1 MTIDALL
8 VNLVYLIVMLKLPY
22 LSQLYQ
28 LCEYALFSLA
38 VDIDVTLQ
46 VVVVSVALS
55 REHTVLS
62 TRLLLVAVNI
72 GSALQTLRYVSS
84 KEVLAVFAS
93 NSEWGLDMLYSNR
106 RLGLLLLD
114 IGSS

>member
-1 MTIDALL
+1 
-8 VNLVYLIVMLKLPY
+8 MLKLPY
-22 LSQLYQ
+22 LAQLYQ

-62 TRLLLVAVNI
+62 TRLLLVAI
-72 GSALQTLRYVSS
+72 
-84 KEVLAVFAS
+84 EV
-93 NSEWGLDMLYSNR
+93 
-106 RLGLLLLD
+106 
-114 IGSS
+114 